1 MSNLV
6 FKISVFTISALLL
19 HSTVLAKAICF
30 GKVTAAGKCPGWRY
44 MDSDFYGIP
53 KTTNVKDHK
62 NNNTKVAVLT
72 PALRKSR
79 FLLITGYFGAEPKV
93 SQDVGI
99 RIIYKISGAK
109 KSLALMAQ
117 LSYAAKGFKRGKI
130 SQSIQLPKGKELGND
145 WYVIKIPISAFA
157 IAVNTPI
164 KRIWLSPGYQA
175 DISEQAKLF
184 VKEISLIKEKGLKY
198 LPPNKQKI
206 KKTSSI
212 IKKGKR
218 FCAIFPK
225 PYWYTDK
232 TTFYAPQVY
241 KMLYED
247 GFNVIGVPGSSPTYV
262 KPVDLAKRVK
272 RYVATGKALAKYP
285 GMSVY
290 PKMTMCWSYPIDAN
304 GKYSKVVWFNGYEA
318 NLACP
323 LDNDYWHDRIIPYC
337 LAYARASKQTATFAI
352 MLDWEIYV
360 KNKFRG
366 VYGLCYCDKCW
377 KRFQK
382 ETKTTLPALSFKERN
397 KWLIKNNLRL
407 KYSNIFYKHLRQLGS
422 ELRRQ
427 TDKIN
432 PKLSYW
438 FLPSMNG
445 GFLTELGRVLASKQA
460 PIIVINEN
468 TYGKPSLALSDTDGV
483 KSIVKMVKTDLRYLQ
498 QTGIPFKYLTAI
510 MPNQNPSFHG
520 RQAIETAKLCDGIW
534 IWELGKISHYKHD
547 RRKVMNI
554 LKQANK
560 EIRNG
565 SFKIPADWQQKK
577 QTPVNKI
584 PAGKIGIGI
593 SGFQSNIIKLPA
605 NAYPYELQEI
615 SSEHLRNVKL
625 LILQNFNA
633 KLDADSPTVKIL
645 REYVKN
651 GGNLLLIHDSGYF
664 MASPFPEIVKGYFIP
679 KEHGDGRHI
688 LDTEIKIS
696 KPCPPAPDL
705 AGETYKTSFNDH
717 LVFKVAAQG
726 KVFAKDKHN
735 YPVIIGGQF
744 GKGKVVFNGCYYRKI
759 KKDSTEAAFLEN
771 LINWFLT
778 KK

>member
-1 MSNLV
+1 MPNLV
-6 FKISVFTISALLL
+6 SKIFILIMSGLLL

-44 MDSDFYGIP
+44 MDSDFYG
-53 KTTNVKDHK
+53 KTKTIDAKDSK
-62 NNNTKVAVLT
+62 GKITKVAVLA

-79 FLLITGYFGAEPKV
+79 FLLLTGYFGAEPKV
-93 SQDVGI
+93 NQDIGI
-99 RIIYKISGAK
+99 RIIYKISNAK
-109 KSLALMAQ
+109 KPLTLMAQ

-145 WYVIKIPISAFA
+145 WYVIKIPVSAFNL
-157 IAVNTPI
+157 AVNTPI
-164 KRIWLSPGYQA
+164 KRVWLFPEYQVN
-175 DISEQAKLF
+175 ISEQVKLF
-184 VKEISLIKEKGLKY
+184 VKEISVIKEKDLKY
-198 LPPNKQKI
+198 ISPNKQNDQ
-206 KKTSSI
+206 KTSSI
-212 IKKGKR
+212 VKKGKR
-218 FCAIFPK
+218 YCAIFPK

-247 GFNVIGVPGSSPTYV
+247 GFNVIGVPGSSPTFV

-272 RYVATGKALAKYP
+272 RFVATGKALAKYP
-285 GMSVY
+285 GMYVY
-290 PKMTMCWSYPIDAN
+290 PKMTMCWSYPVDAN
-304 GKYSKVVWFNGYEA
+304 DKYSKVVWFNGYEA

-323 LDNDYWHDRIIPYC
+323 VDDDYWHERIIPYF
-337 LAYARASKQTATFAI
+337 LAYARASKQTPTFAI

-377 KRFQK
+377 KNFQK
-382 ETKTTLPALSFKERN
+382 ETKITLPALSFKERN

-422 ELRRQ
+422 ELRKQ

-445 GFLTELGRVLASKQA
+445 TFLTELGRALASKQA
-460 PIIVINEN
+460 PIIVINED
-468 TYGKPSLALSDTDGV
+468 TYGKPSLALSDTAGV
-483 KSIVKMVKTDLRYLQ
+483 KSIVKMVKTDLHYLQ

-510 MPNQNPSFHG
+510 MPNQNPAFHG

-534 IWELGKISHYKHD
+534 IWELGKASQYKHG

-560 EIRNG
+560 EIRG
-565 SFKIPADWQQKK
+565 GTFKIPASWQQEK
-577 QTPVNKI
+577 QISVNKI
-584 PAGKIGIGI
+584 PTGKTGIAI
-593 SGFQSNIIKLPA
+593 SGLNSNIIKLPN
-605 NAYPYELQEI
+605 NAYPYELQKI
-615 SSEHLRNVKL
+615 SLKHLQNAKL
-625 LILQNFNA
+625 VILQNFNA
-633 KLDADSPTVKIL
+633 KLSASSPTVKIL
-645 REYVKN
+645 REYVKD
-651 GGNLLLIHDSGYF
+651 GGNLLLIHDTGYF
-664 MASPFPEIVKGYFIP
+664 MDSPFPEIVKGYFIP
-679 KEHGDGRHI
+679 KEQGDGRHI
-688 LDTEIKIS
+688 LDSEIKIS
-696 KPCPPAPDL
+696 NPCIPAPFL
-705 AGETYKTSFNDH
+705 AGKAYKTSFNDH
-717 LVFKVAAQG
+717 LVFKVAPQG
-726 KVFAKDKHN
+726 QVFARDKYD

-759 KKDSTEAAFLEN
+759 KQNSTETVFLES
-771 LINWFLT
+771 LINWFFT